1 MRDPFG
7 LAAPVFIVVCLLKGD
22 FFYWWRRKV
31 STYLPPLGGR
41 CQELGRENARPSA
54 CSQRPEVLVSFP
66 TRRHC
71 GLVPFHNKNFR
82 TACFC
87 FTLIGALKA
96 SSEGRALG
104 TLFARYTAISHDL
117 PKEDALDKQQHLQQT
132 RRRIDNM
139 SQNTSSTNFPG
150 TTGTSSSSTGSTTG
164 NSGTGAAT
172 ATGLAQ
178 TAQEYGE
185 KISEA
190 ASQAKDYVSDKVTIV
205 GDKLKELQNA
215 DLGEIAENA
224 KDYAR
229 KNPGQAI
236 LISAAAGLLLGL
248 IIRGRR

>member
-1 MRDPFG
+1 
-7 LAAPVFIVVCLLKGD
+7 
-22 FFYWWRRKV
+22 
-31 STYLPPLGGR
+31 
-41 CQELGRENARPSA
+41 
-54 CSQRPEVLVSFP
+54 
-66 TRRHC
+66 
-71 GLVPFHNKNFR
+71 
-82 TACFC
+82 
-87 FTLIGALKA
+87 
-96 SSEGRALG
+96 
-104 TLFARYTAISHDL
+104 
-117 PKEDALDKQQHLQQT
+117 
-132 RRRIDNM
+132 M

-150 TTGTSSSSTGSTTG
+150 TTGTGSSTTG